1 VRARADR
8 AGPPTDEA
16 RRMQFDTKIAVAV
29 RDDLLTWQ
37 KLNVTAFTVSGI
49 AALPEVIGEPYQDGS
64 GRTYLPMLRQPV
76 LVFAAT
82 REQLRVVYDQ
92 AIETD
97 AQMSIYTEELFATG
111 HDEANRAA
119 VRAVPSEA
127 LNLVGLALRGRKKV
141 VDRMLKGLRLH
152 P

>member
-1 VRARADR
+1 MV
-8 AGPPTDEA
+8 
-16 RRMQFDTKIAVAV
+16 FDTRIAVVV

-49 AALPEVIGEPYQDGS
+49 AGLPDVLGEPYVDGS
-64 GRTYLPMLRQPV
+64 DVRYLPMIRQPITI
-76 LVFAAT
+76 FTAD
-82 REQLRVVYDQ
+82 REQLRAVYEQ
-92 AIETD
+92 ALERD
-97 AQMSIYTEELFATG
+97 VQFSIYTEELFATP

-119 VRAVPSEA
+119 VRAVRSED

-141 VDRMLKGLRLH
+141 MDKLLKGLRLH